1 MPHDDFLNY
10 RGSVAEEALAPTA
23 TLAYL
28 RSLGFGE
35 NYLTR
40 SRQAVKAWSGET
52 FAFDPERASY
62 CDFCFAELTGVEY
75 DVLPDGR
82 ERCVRCSKSALRSED
97 DFVETV
103 TDARRRLELAFG
115 VRVRMPDRLS
125 MVNAKKIAGQS
136 GETFTATP
144 GVDPRVV
151 GFATKTGD
159 GHYSLSIENG
169 APKLAAIVTIAH
181 ELVHV
186 WQYANWNENQIVQR
200 YGRERS
206 LVVHEGMAT
215 WAQVQYLYF
224 IKEFDYAERQDAYA
238 RSRTDEYG
246 EGYRMFEERYPIDR
260 TGNTYGGDSP
270 FRRPLPL

>member
-1 MPHDDFLNY
+1 MPREDFLSY
-10 RGSVAEEALAPTA
+10 RGSVTEDVLTTSA

-35 NYLTR
+35 NYLTQ
-40 SRQAVKAWSGET
+40 SRDAVRAWAGKAFT
-52 FAFDPERASY
+52 FEPERANY
-62 CDFCFAELTGVEY
+62 CDFCFAALTGVEY
-75 DVLPDGR
+75 DALADGR
-82 ERCVRCSKSALRSED
+82 ERCVRCSKSALRSEE

-103 TDARRRLELAFG
+103 TEVQKRLQLAFG
-115 VRVRMPDRLS
+115 VRVRMPDRIS
-125 MVNAKKIAGQS
+125 MVNAKEIARQT
-136 GETFTATP
+136 GETFAATP
-144 GVDPRVV
+144 GVDPRVL
-151 GFATKTGD
+151 GFATKSGN

-186 WQYANWNENQIVQR
+186 WQYTNWNENQIVQR

-206 LVVHEGMAT
+206 LAIYEGMAT
-215 WAQVQYLYF
+215 WAQVQFLYF
-224 IKEFDYAERQDAYA
+224 IKEFDFGERQDAYA

-246 EGYRMFEERYPIDR
+246 EGYRAFGERYPIDR
-260 TGNTYGGDSP
+260 AGNTYGDSP